1 MLECQPPAPCIIVDL
16 SGNSFT
22 TSELLKGLVKRQS
35 PRAAKSILGCE
46 ELHFLAVFVFLISSE
61 MGPCVV
67 GEEGGR
73 EGGRGEHSPEDLAI
87 GSHLPR
93 FIRTASELD

>member
-1 MLECQPPAPCIIVDL
+1 M
-16 SGNSFT
+16 
-22 TSELLKGLVKRQS
+22 KRQS

-46 ELHFLAVFVFLISSE
+46 EELHFLAAFVLLISSE

-93 FIRTASELD
+93 FIRMASELD

>member
-1 MLECQPPAPCIIVDL
+1 MLECQPPAPCIVVDL
-16 SGNSFT
+16 PGNSFT

-35 PRAAKSILGCE
+35 PRALKSILGCE
-46 ELHFLAVFVFLISSE
+46 EELHFLAAFALLLSSE

-67 GEEGGR
+67 GGV
-73 EGGRGEHSPEDLAI
+73 GGRGEHSPEDLAV

-93 FIRTASELD
+93 FIRMASELD